1 MSVEELINNNLGI
14 AHAIAWS
21 YFNKPNNIIEFDDI
35 RQIAYEGLVK
45 AANTYDETKSQFST
59 YAYNVIR
66 NEFNMYFRKL
76 PPVGTNIVYLDDK
89 ITNMGDKENN
99 SLLFNNLLISD
110 DIDNE
115 VLDNIDKS
123 ELREY
128 INELPYLYKTIIIL
142 YLNNLTQKEIAEKLN
157 MSQSS
162 ISRTYWKAIN
172 KLRDKFKI

>member
-66 NEFNMYFRKL
+66 NEFNMYFKKL
-76 PPVGTNIVYLDDK
+76 TPIGTNIVYLDDK
-89 ITNMGDKENN
+89 IINLGDKTTS
-99 SLLFNNLLISD
+99 SLSFNDLLVND

-115 VLDNIDKS
+115 ILDNINKS
-123 ELREY
+123 TLHQY
-128 INELPYLYKTIIIL
+128 INELSYLYRTVL
-142 YLNNLTQKEIAEKLN
+142 TFYLNNLTQKEIAEKLN
-157 MSQSS
+157 ISQSS
-162 ISRTYWKAIN
+162 VSSIYRKAIN